1 MINVF
6 FKVMERVSKA
16 IYFLFFFL
24 SSIIGFA
31 QVSTYTFN
39 EAVASYNPIVSATSV
54 AYTAP
59 WDNNVNGSAHLANI
73 GFNFIFDGVTQ
84 TQCYIS
90 PNGFITFGTQATATT
105 YLPLSV
111 ATPLTGGG
119 AVSALGMDLI
129 SSTDNVVYTTLGT
142 SPNRRF
148 VVQWTNAVRKAA
160 TGSFNFQIIL
170 NETTNTIQLAYGVC
184 APDGAAAVNT
194 QVGIRGESSV
204 FLQGNVKNRLQNG
217 VNVNSTW
224 STKTIEGTANS
235 STVRTSLTEY
245 PNDGLIYTF
254 TPSIPCTT
262 PTGNAS
268 SLIVGATNV
277 TATSFV
283 GNSFTAASPA
293 PTNYLV
299 IRSTVNTPPTATDI
313 PNRTYFA
320 LGNLISGIYTVVGNT
335 NATTFNQTG
344 LAPNTTYYYWVIPY
358 NAGCL
363 GGPFYKL
370 TGMITAT
377 NTTCVAAPTGLVA
390 STVEGNSFTAAWTAV
405 TGATDYLIDVSTT
418 NTFTAILPAYNGLST
433 AGATSISVTGLNSVT
448 TYYFRVRAVG
458 SSCYFYS
465 ATRTVTT
472 LCGSFPI
479 PYFQS
484 FDTTPVNTT
493 PQCFTISDE
502 NLDTNIWQ
510 VRNTL
515 SASNPNSIHLDTNTA
530 TDSDDWFF
538 TPGLQMNSGVT
549 YRLRFKYNTESA
561 GLYSEN
567 LRVRLGSGPS
577 VPDMSLTLL
586 NLPNSVNTVYQTAI
600 IDFTIFLDGVYYLG
614 FQGYSTNGQSKI
626 IIDDIS
632 VIVSPTCFEP
642 SNVQVTT
649 ISANSATITWDES
662 VPPPTDGYQYYVSTS
677 SNMPNATDT
686 PTGSVGAGVTSV
698 NLTGL
703 SPATLYYVWVRGNCA
718 PTDQSVWSLAQS
730 FSTDCDTPALIPV
743 IGGTLCGG
751 GSTTLQATAAPG
763 ATIEW
768 FSNPAGTI
776 LVGTGE
782 NFTTPNL
789 FSTTTYYAQSVASG
803 GLITVGPSSPIT
815 QGGALGSDNTP
826 TFINFNISTVTDL
839 QSIDIYPLASG
850 QTGAITI
857 KNSVNALV
865 GSYTYTTSVAG
876 GSTPQTIPLG
886 VNLAPG
892 SYILSLDTM
901 PASGLVINVDNGTY
915 PYSSSVA
922 TITGNNFDNT
932 FYMYAY
938 NWKFSNICRSLL
950 TPVVATITPAP
961 PINLSQSSASICFGE
976 TTSIVSLTG
985 FTAYDTLVWSPV
997 TGIIGDENTGYTFN
1011 PTNTTNYTLTA
1022 TQTSG
1027 SMCVSVLNFD
1037 VTVRPEPPAI
1047 GVVPAAAT
1055 LCEGQT
1061 QILNAAL
1068 SSSTPVVILEEGFNA
1083 PTNNWIVTQTST
1095 GGDVTASQ
1103 WTLRNSPYTYTSP
1116 YWVANNVFTSNDSS
1130 QFYLANSDA
1139 QGPPASN
1146 RTVTYLESP
1155 TFNLTGYTSASM
1167 SFWHFL
1173 RYIAGNRA
1181 RVEASIN
1188 GGATWTTMASFIT
1201 PQGAA
1206 SGFVNATV
1214 NLNTLIGNPA
1224 VKLRFYYDA
1233 SWDYG
1238 WAIDNVRV
1246 TGNLAI
1252 EVVWSPAT
1260 ELYFDAAATNPYI
1273 AGTPAASVYAKPT
1286 TTTTYTGTALGSN
1299 GCFTDAAALLTVISS
1314 PTLGTLSSDQTVC
1327 ANWNPADIV
1336 LTGYTNNIVNW
1347 QYASDA
1353 AFTVGVTPIANTTD
1367 TLTGAAMGVF
1377 AGNRYFRA
1385 VLQNGT
1391 CPVVYTN
1398 PVLIDKPV
1406 TAWDGTSWSN
1416 GLPSATKK
1424 LIFNGNFNST
1434 GNIIAC
1440 GVEVLSG
1447 NVVFN
1452 AGHTLIVHNDVV
1464 VTGGNITFQNNS
1476 SLVQLNTLN
1485 NLGVQFN
1492 NTGNITYR
1500 RTTTP
1505 VKRFD
1510 YTYWSSPVSNQLIG
1524 TFSPGSSYFYEYNP
1538 SIVNW
1543 SPVTAATTMLPAKG
1557 YIIRTPDIAPFNTV
1571 TTNLF
1576 TGSFI
1581 GTPNT
1586 GDITTPIIGTAT
1598 PFNLIGNPYP
1608 SAISADLFLS
1618 DTNNLTVLD
1627 ATLYLWTHNTPIT
1640 SNQYTANDYAMY
1652 NFSGGVGT
1660 GYVAINPTPNSTI
1673 PNGRIAAGQSF
1684 FIKGMTD
1691 GDAHFNNSMRLIG
1704 LNNQFF
1710 RTNQEQHQNLNQEL
1724 EKHRFWLDIYN
1735 ETGAFKELLVAYI
1748 QNATNEIDRGFDGEL
1763 VDIGNPII
1771 AYTILNDKKLSI
1783 QGKALP
1789 FNVNDTIPLGY
1800 KATIEGNFTFKLA
1813 DFDGLFTDQDIYI
1826 EDKTLN
1832 LIHNLKQSQY
1842 NFTTS
1847 IGTFEDRFILRFS
1860 PNGSLNN
1867 NTFTAQ
1873 NVVVYKNE
1881 QNNFVI
1887 TTGNQNMSTVKVF
1900 DTRGRLINELK
1911 DINTNQ
1917 TTLYAGETNQVL
1929 LLQITTDTGITVTKK
1944 VIR

>member
-1 MINVF
+1 MKRI
-6 FKVMERVSKA
+6 SKA

-24 SSIIGFA
+24 SSLLGLA

-39 EAVASYNPIVSATSV
+39 ETVVSYNPLISGTTV
-54 AYTAP
+54 AYSAP
-59 WDNNVNGSAHLANI
+59 WDNNPVGAAHLANI
-73 GFNFIFDGVTQ
+73 GFNFTFDGVVQ
-84 TQCYIS
+84 SQCFIS

-119 AVSALGMDLI
+119 AISALGMDLI
-129 SSTDNVVYTTLGT
+129 SNTDNVVYATIGT
-142 SPNRRF
+142 APNRTF
-148 VVQWTNAVRKAA
+148 VVQWSNAVRKAG
-160 TGSFNFQIIL
+160 TGNFNFQIRL
-170 NETTNTIQLAYGVC
+170 NESSNTIQLSYGVC

-245 PNDGLIYTF
+245 PNDGLLYTF
-254 TPSIPCTT
+254 APSLPCTT
-262 PTGNAS
+262 PTANAS
-268 SLIVGATNV
+268 GLIIGATNL

-293 PTNYLV
+293 PTNYL
-299 IRSTVNTPPTATDI
+299 ILRSTINTPPTALNI

-320 LGNLISGIYTVVGNT
+320 LGNVIAANYTVVGNT
-335 NATTFNQTG
+335 NATIFNQTG

-363 GGPFYKL
+363 GGPFYRL
-370 TGMITAT
+370 TGMLSAS

-390 STVEGNSFTAAWTAV
+390 STVEGNSFTASWAPV

-418 NTFTAILPAYNGLST
+418 NTFTSILPGYNNLST
-433 AGATSISVTGLNSVT
+433 AGATSIPVTGLNSVT

-458 SSCYFYS
+458 SSCFFYS

-472 LCGSFPI
+472 VCGSFPI

-493 PQCFTISDE
+493 PQCFTITDE
-502 NLDTNIWQ
+502 NSDATIWQ
-510 VRNTL
+510 VRNTQ
-515 SASNPNSIHLDTNTA
+515 SASNPNSIHLNTNTA
-530 TDSDDWFF
+530 IDSDDWFF
-538 TPGLQMNSGVT
+538 TPGLQLNSGVT

-561 GLYSEN
+561 GLFSEN
-567 LRVRLGSGPS
+567 LRIRLGSGAS
-577 VPDMSLTLL
+577 VSDMSLTLL
-586 NLPNSVNTVYQTAI
+586 NLPNTVNTVYQTALV
-600 IDFTIFLDGVYYLG
+600 DFTIFLDGVYFLG
-614 FQGYSTNGQSKI
+614 FQGYSLNSQSKI

-642 SNVQVTT
+642 TNLKVTAIGSNTAS
-649 ISANSATITWDES
+649 ISWDES
-662 VPPPTDGYQYYVSTS
+662 VPPPSDGYQYYVSTS

-698 NLTGL
+698 NLSGL
-703 SPATLYYVWVRGNCA
+703 SSATLYYFWVRGNCS
-718 PTDQSVWSLAQS
+718 PTDQSVWSLVQS
-730 FSTDCDTPALIPV
+730 FSTDCATPALIPV

-751 GSTTLQATAAPG
+751 GSTTLQATPAPG

-768 FSNPAGTI
+768 FSNAAGTI
-776 LVGTGE
+776 LVGTGD

-789 FSTTTYYAQSVASG
+789 FATTTFYAQSVASC

-815 QGGALGSDNTP
+815 QGGALGSDNNP
-826 TFINFNISTVTDL
+826 RIINFNVATVTDL
-839 QSIDIYPLASG
+839 QSIDIFPIASG
-850 QTGAITI
+850 QSGTITI
-857 KNSVNALV
+857 KNTFNSLV
-865 GSYTYTTSVAG
+865 GSASYTTVVAG
-876 GSTPQTIPLG
+876 GSTPQTIPLN
-886 VNLAPG
+886 VNLLPG
-892 SYILSLDTM
+892 SYTFAFDTL
-901 PASGLVINVDNGTY
+901 PAAGLVVNVDSATY

-922 TITGNNFDNT
+922 TITGNDFDNI

-961 PINLSQSSASICFGE
+961 PISLSQSSASICFGD
-976 TTSIVSLTG
+976 TTSVVSLTG
-985 FTAYDTLVWSPV
+985 FPAYDTLVWSPA
-997 TGIIGDENTGYTFN
+997 TAIIGDENTGYTFN
-1011 PTNTTNYTLTA
+1011 PTTTTNYTLTA
-1022 TQTSG
+1022 AQTSG

-1047 GVVPAAAT
+1047 GVVPATAT

-1095 GGDVTASQ
+1095 GGDITASQ

-1116 YWVANNVFTSNDSS
+1116 YWVANNIFTSNDSS

-1155 TFNLTGYTSASM
+1155 TFNLTGYTSANI

-1173 RYIAGNRA
+1173 RYIPGNRA

-1201 PQGAA
+1201 PRGTAA
-1206 SGFVNATV
+1206 VFENETV

-1299 GCFTDAAALLTVISS
+1299 GCFTDATALLTVVSS
-1314 PTLGTLSSDQTVC
+1314 PTLGTLSSNQTVC

-1391 CPVVYTN
+1391 CPVVYTSS
-1398 PVLIDKPV
+1398 VLIDKPA

-1416 GLPSATKK
+1416 GLPNATKRV
-1424 LIFNGNFNST
+1424 IFSGNFNST

-1452 AGHTLIVHNDVV
+1452 AGHTLIVHNDIV
-1464 VTGGNITFQNNS
+1464 VTGGNITFQNNA

-1485 NLGVQFN
+1485 NLGVQFSN
-1492 NTGNITYR
+1492 SGNITYR

-1505 VKRFD
+1505 IKSYD
-1510 YTYWSSPVSNQLIG
+1510 YTYWSSPVAAQQLG
-1524 TFSPGSSYFYEYNP
+1524 TFSAGTTHFYQYNP

-1543 SPVTAATTMLPAKG
+1543 SPVAPSSTMTPAKG
-1557 YIIRTPDIAPFNTV
+1557 YIIRTPDIAPFNNV

-1586 GDITTPIIGTAT
+1586 GTITTPIIGTAT

-1618 DTNNLTVLD
+1618 HLPNQAVLD

-1640 SNQYTANDYAMY
+1640 SNQYTSNDYAMY

-1660 GYVAINPTPNSTI
+1660 GNVALNPTPNNTV
-1673 PNGRIAAGQSF
+1673 PNGRIASGQSF
-1684 FIKGMTD
+1684 FIKGMAN
-1691 GDAHFNNSMRLIG
+1691 GSAEFNNSMRLIG
-1704 LNNQFF
+1704 QNNQFF
-1710 RTNQEQHQNLNQEL
+1710 RTTNQEHQNINQEL

-1735 ETGAFKELLVAYI
+1735 ETGAFKELLVAYVE
-1748 QNATNEIDRGFDGEL
+1748 NATNGIDRGFDGEL
-1763 VDIGNPII
+1763 VDIGNPIM
-1771 AYTILNDKKLSI
+1771 AYTLLDNTKLTI

-1789 FNVNDTIPLGY
+1789 FNQNDTIPLGY
-1800 KATIEGNFTFKLA
+1800 KATVQGNYAFSLA
-1813 DFDGLFTDQDIYI
+1813 NFDGLFTTQDIYL
-1826 EDKTLN
+1826 EDKVLN
-1832 LIHNLKQSQY
+1832 TVTNLKETKY
-1842 NFTTS
+1842 NFTTTV
-1847 IGTFEDRFILRFS
+1847 GTFDERFLLRFM
-1860 PNGSLNN
+1860 PTGSLNN
-1867 NTFTAQ
+1867 DTFTAQ
-1873 NVVVYKNE
+1873 NVLVYKNE

-1887 TTGNQNMSTVKVF
+1887 TTGNQTMSRVKIF
-1900 DTRGRLINELK
+1900 DTRGRLINEQK
-1911 DINTNQ
+1911 NINANQ
-1917 TTLYAGETNQVL
+1917 ATLYAGETNQVL